1 MATTKKNQ
9 LKEIMT
15 LAWQFVKNN
24 GFTMGEALKVAWMN
38 FKLKAALKVK
48 SVVFH
53 FKKKDGTTRKAVG
66 TTRKAVGTLQ
76 GASEHTKGTGKTSS
90 LVQVFFDI
98 EKQAWRSFN
107 KWNLLSIG

>member
-48 SVVFH
+48 AVAFH
-53 FKKKDGTTRKAVG
+53 FKKKNGTTRKAVG
-66 TTRKAVGTLQ
+66 TPKGQASTPREQARQATLCKCSLTLKNRRGGRSTNGTC
-76 GASEHTKGTGKTSS
+76 
-90 LVQVFFDI
+90 
-98 EKQAWRSFN
+98 
-107 KWNLLSIG
+107 

>member
-48 SVVFH
+48 AVAFH

-66 TTRKAVGTLQ
+66 TLLYPHSEKPQNESKA
-76 GASEHTKGTGKTSS
+76 SNK
-90 LVQVFFDI
+90 VQIYFDL

>member
-38 FKLKAALKVK
+38 FKLKAALK
-48 SVVFH
+48 
-53 FKKKDGTTRKAVG
+53 
-66 TTRKAVGTLQ
+66 Q
-76 GASEHTKGTGKTSS
+76 GRRIKIIRIKTATFQI
-90 LVQVFFDI
+90 V
-98 EKQAWRSFN
+98 RH
-107 KWNLLSIG
+107 

>member
-38 FKLKAALKVK
+38 FKLKAALK
-48 SVVFH
+48 
-53 FKKKDGTTRKAVG
+53 AVG
-66 TTRKAVGTLQ
+66 CIPTTLQ
-76 GASEHTKGTGKTSS
+76 KR
-90 LVQVFFDI
+90 V
-98 EKQAWRSFN
+98 
-107 KWNLLSIG
+107 

>member
-1 MATTKKNQ
+1 MAATKKNQ

-48 SVVFH
+48 AVAFH
-53 FKKKDGTTRKAVG
+53 FKKKDG

-76 GASEHTKGTGKTSS
+76 GASEHTKGTGKASG
-90 LVQVFFDI
+90 LVQVFFDL